1 MNSCVAPSTSRRY
14 LSTLDEEIGRLV
26 RHIPDLALSG
36 AGVIPWSC
44 PVPVFGDPAESVIA
58 TVGLN
63 PSNREFVDEN
73 GQELDGPAR
82 RFHTLKSLHLRSWSQ
97 ATHQHVE
104 QISESCRSYFA
115 RNPYDLWFKVLDRVI
130 QGTGASFYPSP
141 KKACHLDLVPFATG
155 DKWTSL
161 STSQR
166 STLLKTAR
174 LCLPNLLASS
184 QIQLLV
190 LNGAAVVREMQNA
203 FQIRLSETRMVGW
216 RLMRESADAVPG
228 VAYFGTTSSL
238 AGIDL
243 RRQIAILGYNHNLQ
257 SSFGVT
263 RRVRTEIARW
273 IMAHAIDTCS

>member
-1 MNSCVAPSTSRRY
+1 MNSVAPSMRHRY
-14 LSTLDEEIGRLV
+14 LSTLEEEIAKLTAQ
-26 RHIPDLALSG
+26 IPDLVQSG

-44 PVPVFGDPAESVIA
+44 PVPVFGDPADSSIA

-73 GQELDGPAR
+73 GRELDGPAR
-82 RFHTLKSLHLRSWSQ
+82 RFHTLKSLHLRSWSY
-97 ATHQHVE
+97 ATHQHVK
-104 QISESCRSYFA
+104 QISESCRTYFA

-166 STLLKTAR
+166 SMLLTRAR
-174 LCLPNLLASS
+174 SCLPNLLASS
-184 QIQLLV
+184 RIQLLV

-203 FQIRLSETRMVGW
+203 FQIRLAETRMLAW
-216 RLMRESADAVPG
+216 RLRRESADAVPG
-228 VAYFGTTSSL
+228 VAYFGTSSRL

-243 RRQIAILGYNHNLQ
+243 GREIAILGYNHNLQ

-263 RRVRTEIARW
+263 RHVRTEIARW
-273 IMAHAIDTCS
+273 IMTHAVDTCS